1 MRSRNRCALRHIA
14 LSRTLCVALAA
25 CTFATAVAAQGLVR
39 SSSGGGGAAA
49 KAGAVSGTAWNADN
63 SPVPNALIRLRDLTT
78 GRIVLGVEADAAG
91 RFGFDPVPAASYVV
105 ELVDGAGTVR
115 AVGQMFSVGPGET
128 VATFVRLRSSDRW
141 FAGFFGNAAAAALS
155 AAGSLGL
162 TAVGDGVQPA
172 SPRF

>member
-1 MRSRNRCALRHIA
+1 MRASAF
-14 LSRTLCVALAA
+14 SRTLCVALAA
-25 CTFATAVAAQGLVR
+25 CTLATAVAAQAPFR
-39 SSSGGGGAAA
+39 SSAGGGGAAT
-49 KAGAVSGTAWNADN
+49 KAGVVTGTAWNADN
-63 SPVPNALIRLRDLTT
+63 SPVSNALIRLRDLTT

-105 ELVDGAGTVR
+105 ELVDQAGTVR

-128 VATFVRLRSSDRW
+128 VATFVRLSRRDRW
-141 FAGFFGNAAAAALS
+141 FDGFFGNAAAAALS
-155 AAGSLGL
+155 AAASLGL